1 MKNRRTGFTLIE
13 LLVVIAIIAILAA
26 ILFPVF
32 AQAREKARQISCV
45 SNARQM
51 GLAVAMYIQD
61 YEALP
66 IFSSYG
72 IVIPKTRWP
81 DKIYPYVRNEDI
93 FACPSLAASPGM
105 SAAMRP
111 WAHNPNHFYGGYGYN
126 YQYLGNSR
134 FPFTVSEAAVTA
146 PSETFVIADTAGVR
160 RDDNTSVAGA
170 YAIDPPLPSARG
182 SRPSGD
188 TQGYGEASNKSLTY
202 PKFGHLKR
210 AGVGKNLRTLREFRV
225 ESVDSFEL
233 GQEIGVDIF
242 NPGESISV
250 TATSKGKGFAGGV
263 KRYHFKGQHM
273 THGYMTHRRPLASG
287 ATGPQRVFKGTRR
300 PGHMGSETVTQLG
313 TEVVQVDAERNL
325 LVVSGSVPGAN
336 GSLVVIKRSQR

>member
-1 MKNRRTGFTLIE
+1 MLPGILGTKVGMTHVFTEDGKMLP
-13 LLVVIAIIAILAA
+13 VTVIQAG
-26 ILFPVF
+26 PVYVT
-32 AQAREKARQISCV
+32 QVKTSEKD
-45 SNARQM
+45 
-51 GLAVAMYIQD
+51 GYTAVQ
-61 YEALP
+61 
-66 IFSSYG
+66 
-72 IVIPKTRWP
+72 V
-81 DKIYPYVRNEDI
+81 
-93 FACPSLAASPGM
+93 
-105 SAAMRP
+105 
-111 WAHNPNHFYGGYGYN
+111 
-126 YQYLGNSR
+126 
-134 FPFTVSEAAVTA
+134 
-146 PSETFVIADTAGVR
+146 
-160 RDDNTSVAGA
+160 
-170 YAIDPPLPSARG
+170 
-182 SRPSGD
+182 
-188 TQGYGEASNKSLTY
+188 GYGEASNKSLTY

-225 ESVDSFEL
+225 ESADSFEL